1 MSDEEFDQLWTSC
14 DWRQEI
20 DQLRAENKQLTEE
33 LNEQAR
39 LLGISAE
46 RELALSAKVGY
57 LEMERDRLM
66 KGEYICKR
74 CGLRKDNEHLTPD
87 FERKAK

>member
-1 MSDEEFDQLWTSC
+1 MTPKCPDCNKDQDTCSC
-14 DWRQEI
+14 S
-20 DQLRAENKQLTEE
+20 ATNKQLHAENARMTEE

-46 RELALSAKVGY
+46 KELALLAKVEH
-57 LEMERDRLM
+57 LEMERDRLL

-87 FERKAK
+87 F